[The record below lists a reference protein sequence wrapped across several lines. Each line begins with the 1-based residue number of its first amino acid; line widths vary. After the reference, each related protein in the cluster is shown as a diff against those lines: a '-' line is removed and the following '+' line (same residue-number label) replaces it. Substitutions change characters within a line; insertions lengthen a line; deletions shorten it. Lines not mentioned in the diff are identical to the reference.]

1 MADSRSKIRL
11 LIVTGILLVVVGFMI
26 FSSAGQTKAYFKD
39 INEVTADATYVGKT
53 VKVGG
58 LVLKDSVKKDG
69 KTVTFTIYEKDKKHS
84 QITVVYSGQLP
95 SQFGSDIE
103 AIVDGKLVSQE
114 RIEADRL
121 VTKCPSKYEGE
132 MQKEKGKTD
141 E

>member
-11 LIVTGILLVVVGFMI
+11 LVVTVILLAVVGYMI
-26 FSSAGQTKAYFKD
+26 YSSAGQSAAYFKE
-39 INEVTADATYVGKT
+39 INEVTADSTYVGKT

-69 KTVTFTIYEKDKKHS
+69 KTVTFKIYEKDKKHS
-84 QITVVYSGQLP
+84 QMTVVYSGQLP

-103 AIVDGKLVSQE
+103 AIVDGKLVAQD

-132 MQKEKGKTD
+132 IEKKGKTD

>member
-1 MADSRSKIRL
+1 MADSRSKTRL
-11 LIVTGILLVVVGFMI
+11 LAVTVVLLAVVGYMI
-26 FSSAGQTKAYFKD
+26 YSSAGSTVAYFKD
-39 INEVTADATYVGKT
+39 INEVTADSTYVGKT

-58 LVLKDSVKKDG
+58 LVLKDSVEKDG
-69 KTVTFTIYEKDKKHS
+69 KTVTFKIYEKDRKNS

-95 SQFGSDIE
+95 SQFGGDVE

-132 MQKEKGKTD
+132 MKEEKGKTD